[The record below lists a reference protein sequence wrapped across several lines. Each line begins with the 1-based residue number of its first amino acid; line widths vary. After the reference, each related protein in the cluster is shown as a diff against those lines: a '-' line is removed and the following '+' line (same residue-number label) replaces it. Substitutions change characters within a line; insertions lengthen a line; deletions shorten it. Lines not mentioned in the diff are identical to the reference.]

1 MGTLTSSPLRNHREG
16 SAALVC
22 PGRPHDGSDFGSRAD
37 QQTSTLPLYKLRR
50 VTGYIQQNLNKELT
64 LVELAALVYMSP
76 YHFARLFKCSTG
88 VPPHRFVVQQRIA
101 RARAV
106 LATPE
111 LSIAQ
116 ISRMAGFQTPSH
128 FTSVFH
134 RVLGLTPGAYRTATL
149 REDQPSGEEGEIDC
163 IGSMVERT
171 CQEPGVDAA
180 GPRFPRKRIDPDV
193 ALMEQLRRKDEGAP
207 EALVAAYGDRVYRL
221 ALRITGNRSDAEEVV
236 QDALWS
242 AIRKIDTFRGTA
254 AFGSWVYRITA
265 NAAYQKRRPRR
276 IERNGRSWDELS
288 PSFDET
294 GEQVQPGIDWA
305 PRLKDPVLQ
314 AELQSVLSAAI
325 DELPAEHRAIFILR
339 DVEGLSN
346 PEIAEAVQIDLST
359 IKSRVHRARLFLRS
373 RLAVYMGSGPALS
386 PGRRGPAVYRKNPKV
401 TRLFRGDCL
410 SGFCGNPSLAAL
422 QSEA

>member
-1 MGTLTSSPLRNHREG
+1 
-16 SAALVC
+16 
-22 PGRPHDGSDFGSRAD
+22 
-37 QQTSTLPLYKLRR
+37 
-50 VTGYIQQNLNKELT
+50 
-64 LVELAALVYMSP
+64 
-76 YHFARLFKCSTG
+76 
-88 VPPHRFVVQQRIA
+88 
-101 RARAV
+101 
-106 LATPE
+106 
-111 LSIAQ
+111 
-116 ISRMAGFQTPSH
+116 
-128 FTSVFH
+128 
-134 RVLGLTPGAYRTATL
+134 
-149 REDQPSGEEGEIDC
+149 
-163 IGSMVERT
+163 
-171 CQEPGVDAA
+171 
-180 GPRFPRKRIDPDV
+180 
-193 ALMEQLRRKDEGAP
+193 MEQLRRKDEGAP

-276 IERNGRSWDELS
+276 IERNGRSWEEVS

-339 DVEGLSN
+339 DVEGLSH

-373 RLAVYMGSGPALS
+373 RLAVYMGSGPELS
-386 PGRRGPAVYRKNPKV
+386 PGRRGPAVHRKNPRV
-401 TRLFRGDCL
+401 TRLFRE
-410 SGFCGNPSLAAL
+410 NPSLAAL
-422 QSEA
+422 QSEASGSPPARESRATTGTTAPENTAEREIGPAAAATAWAIVIGAWIGRLAHAA

>member
-1 MGTLTSSPLRNHREG
+1 
-16 SAALVC
+16 
-22 PGRPHDGSDFGSRAD
+22 
-37 QQTSTLPLYKLRR
+37 
-50 VTGYIQQNLNKELT
+50 
-64 LVELAALVYMSP
+64 
-76 YHFARLFKCSTG
+76 
-88 VPPHRFVVQQRIA
+88 
-101 RARAV
+101 
-106 LATPE
+106 
-111 LSIAQ
+111 
-116 ISRMAGFQTPSH
+116 
-128 FTSVFH
+128 
-134 RVLGLTPGAYRTATL
+134 
-149 REDQPSGEEGEIDC
+149 
-163 IGSMVERT
+163 
-171 CQEPGVDAA
+171 
-180 GPRFPRKRIDPDV
+180 
-193 ALMEQLRRKDEGAP
+193 MEQLRRKDEGAP

-276 IERNGRSWDELS
+276 IERNGTSWDEVS

-373 RLAVYMGSGPALS
+373 RLAVYMGSGPAPS
-386 PGRRGPAVYRKNPKV
+386 PGRRGPAVYRKNPRV
-401 TRLFRGDCL
+401 TRLFR
-410 SGFCGNPSLAAL
+410 GNPSLAAL